1 MARIPSMMGVMREML
16 VRHRGCDYTKE
27 VWVLTTRQTGADD
40 GELHDSSHS
49 QVGDRLISKTEMLM
63 PGVPLRYIMPQETD
77 WTKYTRW
84 RAEPAGPNSTY
95 VPLHAVLISD
105 ARQFITA
112 KQHENIS
119 LHALVQGI
127 AINGITWLAIPGSSR
142 PNPQEAAKRRK
153 LTEDLMT
160 WIFEGY
166 LIPLLRV
173 RLTLTMELM
182 SEYILR
188 N

>member
-1 MARIPSMMGVMREML
+1 VIIPKRFGYLLPANL
-16 VRHRGCDYTKE
+16 VVKGNYMIH
-27 VWVLTTRQTGADD
+27 
-40 GELHDSSHS
+40 
-49 QVGDRLISKTEMLM
+49 LIVKYVPSLSRRFTMLM
-63 PGVPLRYIMPQETD
+63 SGLPLRYIMPEEID
-77 WTKYTRW
+77 WTTYIRW
-84 RAEPAGPNSTY
+84 REKFTSPTSTY
-95 VPLHAVLISD
+95 VPPHVTLISD

-119 LHALVQGI
+119 LHSLVQGI
-127 AINGITWLAIPGSSR
+127 AINDITWLVIPGFPR
-142 PNPQEAAKRRK
+142 PNPQEATKRRK
-153 LTEDLMT
+153 LIEDLII

-173 RLTLTMELM
+173 RLTLDMELM

>member
-1 MARIPSMMGVMREML
+1 M
-16 VRHRGCDYTKE
+16 
-27 VWVLTTRQTGADD
+27 
-40 GELHDSSHS
+40 
-49 QVGDRLISKTEMLM
+49 
-63 PGVPLRYIMPQETD
+63 PLRYIMPQEPD
-77 WTKYTRW
+77 WTKYIRW
-84 RAEPAGPNSTY
+84 RAKPTGPTSTY
-95 VPLHAVLISD
+95 VPLHAVLTSD

-127 AINGITWLAIPGSSR
+127 AINDITWLVIPGSPR

-153 LTEDLMT
+153 LVEDLIT

-173 RLTLTMELM
+173 RLTLTIEL
-182 SEYILR
+182 I
-188 N
+188 